1 MIAAAAAH
9 ANGIALLDSGRAG
22 GDSAA
27 TPPGSLGA
35 SARSSRVAYRPAA
48 RAGGRFG
55 LVCLNA
61 RVPSQDGATGN
72 ARAAR
77 VRVGRGS
84 SVSSVKDVPFMA
96 RSASARRTAFCF
108 LFGKRKIHRG
118 RKAASRNSWGPC
130 GGPPCDVT
138 GRSWLSEQTTRP
150 TPTGWQ
156 ICSR

>member
-48 RAGGRFG
+48 RAVGRFG

-84 SVSSVKDVPFMA
+84 SVSSVNVSSVKDVPFMA
-96 RSASARRTAFCF
+96 VRKRPPKWVWGKEGKKKESGESQF
-108 LFGKRKIHRG
+108 LGSLWR
-118 RKAASRNSWGPC
+118 A
-130 GGPPCDVT
+130 T
-138 GRSWLSEQTTRP
+138 L
-150 TPTGWQ
+150 
-156 ICSR
+156 

>member
-84 SVSSVKDVPFMA
+84 SVSSVNVSSVKDVPFMA
-96 RSASARRTAFCF
+96 RSASARRSGFGAKRGKN
-108 LFGKRKIHRG
+108 GKRRVAIPGVLVAGHPVMSQADLG
-118 RKAASRNSWGPC
+118 
-130 GGPPCDVT
+130 
-138 GRSWLSEQTTRP
+138 
-150 TPTGWQ
+150 
-156 ICSR
+156 